1 MSMRLFRLI
10 LAFLSGAYISLLV
23 TSIAHLATIGCGAP
37 PSTNAPNSKLKR
49 ELSNQHERQPRSN
62 QTVELDLHDG
72 FPTMDYKPQH
82 PSCPP
87 RLEFL
92 HIPKTGGTTIEETA
106 TMQANIAWGSC
117 HFHLN
122 IKKPWKICPRKL
134 LITPTKKKWPKH
146 ELLVNLWHY
155 PLHWLENNHTMTVR
169 HIPSNP
175 YHNLARGNIIPPAS
189 SSPCSVV
196 YDQELQYFAVIRN
209 PYERAISAYY
219 YQAEFKHKKKLKY
232 QKFMNK
238 WIYKQ
243 CMEYRNQTKKSSSS
257 IGYENRSVFY
267 IPQYEFIFDTHGRRR
282 VQHILHF
289 ENLTY
294 EFNELMNM
302 YNLNISLLQTK
313 TKSSVTV
320 KEGDRFGPQDLYP
333 KVRTVL
339 EELFVNDFALGN
351 YSLII

>member
-1 MSMRLFRLI
+1 MRVRLI
-10 LAFLSGAYISLLV
+10 LAFLSGAYVSLLV
-23 TSIAHLATIGCGAP
+23 TNIAHLATVGCGAP
-37 PSTNAPNSKLKR
+37 PPSNAPKSKKKR
-49 ELSNQHERQPRSN
+49 ELSNQHERQPQN
-62 QTVELDLHDG
+62 YQTVELELHDG
-72 FPTMDYKPQH
+72 FFPTMENKLRS
-82 PSCPP
+82 SCPP

-122 IKKPWKICPRKL
+122 YRKPWKICPRKL
-134 LITPTKKKWPKH
+134 ITPTKSSSPSTKKWPKH
-146 ELLVNLWHY
+146 KLLRNLWHY
-155 PLHWLENNHTMTVR
+155 PLHWLENNHTITVR

-175 YHNLARGNIIPPAS
+175 YHNLAARGNIPPAS
-189 SSPCSVV
+189 CSVV
-196 YDQELQYFAVIRN
+196 DQELRFFAVIRN

-219 YQAEFKHKKKLKY
+219 YQAEFKHKKKLQY

-243 CMEYRNQTKKSSSS
+243 CVEYRKYSNDPNI

-267 IPQYEFIFDTHGRRR
+267 IPQYEYIFDNHGRRR

-289 ENLTY
+289 ENLTH

-302 YNLNISLLQTK
+302 YNLNISLLDTK

-320 KEGDRFGPQDLYP
+320 KEGERFGPKDLYP
-333 KVRTVL
+333 KVRSAL
-339 EELFVNDFALGN
+339 GKLFVNDFALGN
-351 YSLII
+351 YSLNI